1 MPVRTERWSRSLRP
15 LWAATLLALTP
26 AVAGVTAAAEARV
39 HEAPARLPKGPD
51 PFRLSIERSQYVLQG
66 NHAGPAGSAGTRR
79 QRRVATPGAFAPL
92 IERQARA
99 KGVDPELV
107 HAVIRAESAYRA
119 DAISPKGAVGL
130 MQLMPATAR
139 RFGVVDREHPESNV
153 SAGTAYLRLLLD
165 RFNSVPLAL
174 AAYNAGEG
182 AVMRH
187 GNQIP
192 PYTETRGYVA
202 RILRDYGDPSI
213 APAPLPH
220 PYATGLRLA
229 DAELAPYRLI
239 PIRSR

>member
-1 MPVRTERWSRSLRP
+1 M
-15 LWAATLLALTP
+15 LLGLTP
-26 AVAGVTAAAEARV
+26 AVAGAAAAAEPRA
-39 HEAPARLPKGPD
+39 HEAPSRLAEGPE
-51 PFRLSIERSQYVLQG
+51 PFRLRIERSQYVLQG
-66 NHAGPAGSAGTRR
+66 NHAGRVGSAGTNR
-79 QRRVATPGAFAPL
+79 QRQVATPGPFAPL

-192 PYTETRGYVA
+192 PYAETRGYVA

-213 APAPLPH
+213 APAPLLH
-220 PYATGLRLA
+220 AYSTGLRLA

-239 PIRSR
+239 PLRSR

>member
-1 MPVRTERWSRSLRP
+1 MRTEGWSFRLRP
-15 LWAATLLALTP
+15 VWAAMLFAMMP
-26 AVAGVTAAAEARV
+26 AVAGVAAAAEGRA
-39 HEAPARLPKGPD
+39 HEAPPRLAKGPD
-51 PFRLSIERSQYVLQG
+51 PFRLSIERSQYVLQV
-66 NHAGPAGSAGTRR
+66 NHGGRAGSAGTSR
-79 QRRVATPGAFAPL
+79 QRRVMTAGPFAPL

-153 SAGTAYLRLLLD
+153 SAGTAYLRLLLN

-192 PYTETRGYVA
+192 PYAETRGYVA
-202 RILRDYGDPSI
+202 RILRDYGDTSI

>member
-1 MPVRTERWSRSLRP
+1 M
-15 LWAATLLALTP
+15 LLGLTP
-26 AVAGVTAAAEARV
+26 AVAGAAAAAEPRA
-39 HEAPARLPKGPD
+39 HEAPSRLAKGPD
-51 PFRLSIERSQYVLQG
+51 PFRLRIERSQYVLQG
-66 NHAGPAGSAGTRR
+66 NHAGLAGSAGTSR
-79 QRRVATPGAFAPL
+79 QRRMTTAGPFAPL

-192 PYTETRGYVA
+192 PYAETRGYVA

-213 APAPLPH
+213 APAPLLH
-220 PYATGLRLA
+220 AYSTGLRLA

-239 PIRSR
+239 PLRSR

>member
-1 MPVRTERWSRSLRP
+1 M
-15 LWAATLLALTP
+15 LLALTP
-26 AVAGVTAAAEARV
+26 AVAGAAAAAEGRV
-39 HEAPARLPKGPD
+39 HEPVPRLAKGPD
-51 PFRLSIERSQYVLQG
+51 PFRLRIERSQYVLQG
-66 NHAGPAGSAGTRR
+66 NHAGLAGSAGTSR
-79 QRRVATPGAFAPL
+79 QRRMTTPGPFAPL

-107 HAVIRAESAYRA
+107 HALIRAESAYRA

-192 PYTETRGYVA
+192 PYAETRGYVA

-213 APAPLPH
+213 APAPLLH
-220 PYATGLRLA
+220 AYSTGLRLA

-239 PIRSR
+239 PLRSR

>member
-1 MPVRTERWSRSLRP
+1 MRTEGWSCRLRP
-15 LWAATLLALTP
+15 LWTAMLLGLTP
-26 AVAGVTAAAEARV
+26 AVAGVAAAAEARAQ
-39 HEAPARLPKGPD
+39 EAPPRLSKRPD

-66 NHAGPAGSAGTRR
+66 NHAGLSGSAGTSR
-79 QRRVATPGAFAPL
+79 QRRVATPGPFAPL

-192 PYTETRGYVA
+192 PYAETRGYVA
-202 RILRDYGDPSI
+202 RILRDYGDTPI
-213 APAPLPH
+213 APVPLPH

-239 PIRSR
+239 RTRSR

>member
-1 MPVRTERWSRSLRP
+1 M
-15 LWAATLLALTP
+15 LLGLTP
-26 AVAGVTAAAEARV
+26 AVAGAAAAAEPRA
-39 HEAPARLPKGPD
+39 HEAPSRLAKGPD
-51 PFRLSIERSQYVLQG
+51 PFRLRIERSQYVLQG
-66 NHAGPAGSAGTRR
+66 NHAGRVGSAGTNR
-79 QRRVATPGAFAPL
+79 QRQVATPGPFAPL

-192 PYTETRGYVA
+192 PYAETRGYVA

-213 APAPLPH
+213 APAPLLH
-220 PYATGLRLA
+220 AYSTGLRLA

-239 PIRSR
+239 PLRSR